1 MIKIK
6 MCGMC
11 RPDDIEYANLV
22 QPEYVGYIFAPSSKR
37 YISHE
42 TAAQFTRQ
50 LDKNIIPVGVFK
62 DEDVQVV
69 TEIVNSGSIRMI
81 QLHGNENDDYIT
93 DLREQVDLP
102 IIKAFKIRNAN
113 DVKAAKS
120 SAADMILLDSGE
132 GSGELFDHSL
142 LENISRPYF
151 LAGGLDEDNIGSI
164 LNVLSPY
171 AVDVSSGIELN
182 GNKQLKRMQAFAN
195 AVRRKQ

>member
-1 MIKIK
+1 M
-6 MCGMC
+6 
-11 RPDDIEYANLV
+11 
-22 QPEYVGYIFAPSSKR
+22 
-37 YISHE
+37 
-42 TAAQFTRQ
+42 
-50 LDKNIIPVGVFK
+50 
-62 DEDVQVV
+62 
-69 TEIVNSGSIRMI
+69 
-81 QLHGNENDDYIT
+81 
-93 DLREQVDLP
+93 REQVDLP

-113 DVKAAKS
+113 DVKAAES

-195 AVRRKQ
+195 AVRRK